1 MKKIF
6 AILLILCFVLTGCNV
21 EKTNSDLHASI
32 SSDLLYSN
40 ISSET
45 QKTENASTVITSSKS
60 NSAEEIIDDNRG
72 AICESVEYHAN
83 FKTMNEFVKWAKK
96 GGEENPAWNE
106 SKDNSCSAFF
116 LDWRKNKSE
125 MVIPKLKNNEYYLR
139 VASADDDHL
148 EFRFFLKN
156 EPSNTSKP
164 DVINIF
170 GFPLTEEQKSLS
182 LKELT
187 EMFNPMEDIYY
198 GDSVWGEYIA
208 GTEYSIA
215 ITLGFVKSSMFF
227 VVKPAG
233 MIENTINPWQEEYFD
248 YFDFETVSL
257 K

>member
-6 AILLILCFVLTGCNV
+6 VILLVLCLVLAGCNNQ
-21 EKTNSDLHASI
+21 TDSI
-32 SSDLLYSN
+32 SSKELSSSDFSSTHSSSNVSKFESSSN
-40 ISSET
+40 INVSSEL
-45 QKTENASTVITSSKS
+45 
-60 NSAEEIIDDNRG
+60 AEEVIEEGG
-72 AICESVEYHAN
+72 ACGNIEFHASFES
-83 FKTMNEFVKWAKK
+83 TDEFIQWAKI
-96 GGEENPAWNE
+96 GGENTDWSFSK
-106 SKDNSCSAFF
+106 SKDNPCSLFF

-198 GDSVWGEYIA
+198 GDSVWGEYIP